1 MVGTKPILNPARRQR
16 SETRCW
22 ARNVRVITMAIV
34 PLRYNVSPVRLFRA
48 FTIFAAVFCLP
59 GSPARAAA
67 TLVVTPNTA
76 SGRIGETIQLRGAGF
91 PPSATLIVAIGG
103 APTAPSVLVT
113 DAAGTLAPVYVAFAA
128 PVPGGRQS
136 VLVAAGAATPIEYKQ
151 ALTIRPVLTLDPPIG
166 DGRAGSTWRTNKAV
180 ATGGYFGMVFTLN
193 GSGLAKDTFIPADAI
208 RIGRAATR
216 HDPIRI
222 GEDGILPSTT
232 IVVAADLPPGR
243 YDLLLPLGASSMN
256 VASAYNVAPWAAT
269 DTLKQR
275 GAGRALD
282 AARKEIKEL
291 VRIGGEL
298 LPAEELADLD
308 VDVKS
313 AEADMKAGNF
323 ENAEDL
329 SRQIHDK
336 LEALGAQVAST
347 RKEKMKS
354 FADVIAS
361 GFDTIQPEG
370 APAPRQGG
378 AAVAAGRQK
387 LAEAQ
392 AAIAAAKFDDAKS
405 LMKEANE
412 LLKKAR
418 AEAGVQTGTESEPIR
433 W

>member
-1 MVGTKPILNPARRQR
+1 M
-16 SETRCW
+16 
-22 ARNVRVITMAIV
+22 
-34 PLRYNVSPVRLFRA
+34 RLFRVLILSA
-48 FTIFAAVFCLP
+48 VALCLSRPFAQ
-59 GSPARAAA
+59 AAA

-76 SGRIGETIQLRGAGF
+76 SGRIGETVQLRGTGF
-91 PPSATLIVAIGG
+91 PPSATLVVAIGD

-128 PVPGGRQS
+128 PVAGGRQS
-136 VLVAAGAATPIEYKQ
+136 ILVATGAPTPVVFRQ
-151 ALTIRPVLTLDPPIG
+151 VLTIRPVLTLDPPIG

-193 GSGLAKDTFIPADAI
+193 GTGLTKDTFIPADAI
-208 RIGRAATR
+208 TIGRASTR

-222 GEDGILPSTT
+222 GADGILPSTT
-232 IVVAADLPPGR
+232 IVVAGDLPPGR
-243 YDLLLPLGASSMN
+243 YDLLLPLGTSAMN

-275 GAGRALD
+275 GAGRALE

-336 LEALGAQVAST
+336 LEALGSQVAST
-347 RKEKMKS
+347 RKEKMKA

-392 AAIAAAKFDDAKS
+392 AAIGAAKFDDAKS
-405 LMKEANE
+405 LMKDANE